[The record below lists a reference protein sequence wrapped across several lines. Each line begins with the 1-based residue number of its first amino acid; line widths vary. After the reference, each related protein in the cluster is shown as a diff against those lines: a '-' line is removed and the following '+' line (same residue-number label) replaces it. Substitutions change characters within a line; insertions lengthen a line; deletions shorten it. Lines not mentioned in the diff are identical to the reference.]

1 MSSTRSSAR
10 SSSRL
15 ARRSANGS
23 STLMRAA
30 MTLWRLGSATALALA
45 CAAMS
50 LPAQAQ
56 MPVSASAPVQAG
68 GNAIESVT
76 AHQQGSNVI
85 VKIAFSHAPD
95 KLPIGFAITNPPRI
109 ALDFGATSNATGKNT
124 EDMNLGELR
133 SVNLVQAGKR
143 SRLVFNLKRSLNY
156 ATAIDGN
163 AVILTIDGSGGLAK
177 AVDARGLPVAVAAP
191 PAPPGRQL
199 LRDMDFRRGANGE
212 GRVVVDLPNSQ
223 VAVDVRQTP
232 NGVVVDFLKTGVPE
246 SLRRRLDV
254 SDFGTPVALVT
265 TVPQGDNT
273 RMTIEARGLWE
284 QTVYQSDT
292 QLVIDVKPIKE
303 DPNKLTQGTQGYR
316 GEKLSFNFQNVEVR
330 AALQAIADISGLNI
344 ITSDSVSGNLTLRLK
359 EVPWDQALDV
369 VLQAK
374 GLDMRKNG
382 NVLLIAPRE
391 ELLSKEKL
399 ELEQRAQIA
408 DLEPLKS
415 EIFQLNYQ
423 KAEAFRTV
431 FGLDAAGGGAGAS
444 DKNRILS
451 KRGSAIIEPRTNQ
464 LFVTDIAAKLE
475 DIRKLIAKT
484 DIASKQVLIEARIVE
499 ASDTFTRN
507 LGAKL
512 GFNDLRTQR
521 GGDSG
526 YQLGS
531 SNTRIG
537 IGGNITGVGETT
549 GQVATSSTSYA
560 NTQFVNLPAAAAP
573 AAAASSLAISLF
585 SSAANRF
592 LNLELS
598 AIEEDGTGKVISSP
612 HVITADK
619 TAALI
624 EQGVEIP
631 YQVAT
636 SSGATSLAFRKASL
650 KLEVTPQITPD
661 GNVVLDVDVANDSL
675 GVTAPG
681 GITINTKHVKTQ
693 VMVENGGTVVLGGIY
708 QQVLQKTTDKVP
720 LLGDLPVLGYL
731 FRSTA
736 NSDNKTELLVFI
748 TPKIVAERL
757 STR

>member
-1 MSSTRSSAR
+1 MTAHITP
-10 SSSRL
+10 
-15 ARRSANGS
+15 RR
-23 STLMRAA
+23 
-30 MTLWRLGSATALALA
+30 ALAVASWMPVLA
-45 CAAMS
+45 FAFAMQ
-50 LPAQAQ
+50 LAGVVHAQA
-56 MPVSASAPVQAG
+56 APEAPPS
-68 GNAIESVT
+68 NAIEAIT
-76 AHQQGSNVI
+76 ANQQGSNVI
-85 VKIAFSHAPD
+85 VKIALKNAPG

-109 ALDFGATSNATGKNT
+109 ALDFGATSNATGKT
-124 EDMNLGELR
+124 VQELSLGDLR
-133 SVNLVQAGKR
+133 GVNVVQAGER

-163 AVILTIDGSGGLAK
+163 AVILTIDGSGGLAQ
-177 AVDARGLPVAVAAP
+177 AVDARGLPVAAATPAAP
-191 PAPPGRQL
+191 AGRQL

-232 NGVVVDFLKTGVPE
+232 TGVVVDFLKTGVPE

-254 SDFGTPVALVT
+254 GDFGTPVALVT

-382 NVLLIAPRE
+382 SVLWIAPKE
-391 ELLSKEKL
+391 ELLTKEKL

-423 KAEAFRTV
+423 KADAFKTV
-431 FGLDAAGGGAGAS
+431 FGLEGGSGDG
-444 DKNRILS
+444 KNRILS

-464 LFVTDIAAKLE
+464 LFVTDIASKLE

-512 GFNDLRTQR
+512 GFSDLRTQR

-526 YQLGS
+526 YQLGT
-531 SNTRIG
+531 SNTRVA
-537 IGGNITGVGETT
+537 IGGNINGVGEVT
-549 GQVATSSTSYA
+549 GQIKASDASYS
-560 NTQFVNLPAAAAP
+560 NSQFINLPAGAINGAAAGN
-573 AAAASSLAISLF
+573 LAVSLF

-598 AIEEDGTGKVISSP
+598 ALEADGTGKIISSP
-612 HVITADK
+612 RVITADK
-619 TAALI
+619 AIALI
-624 EQGVEIP
+624 EQGIELP

-636 SSGATSLAFRKASL
+636 SSGATSIMFRKANL
-650 KLEVTPQITPD
+650 RLEVTPQITPD
-661 GNVVLDVDVANDSL
+661 GNVVIDVDVNKDSV
-675 GVTAPG
+675 GQETRAG
-681 GITINTKHVKTQ
+681 FAIDTKHVKTQ

-708 QQVLQKTTDKVP
+708 QQTERNTTDKVP
-720 LLGDLPVLGYL
+720 LLGDVPVLGYL
-731 FRSTA
+731 FRS
-736 NSDNKTELLVFI
+736 NSRTNDKTELLVFI